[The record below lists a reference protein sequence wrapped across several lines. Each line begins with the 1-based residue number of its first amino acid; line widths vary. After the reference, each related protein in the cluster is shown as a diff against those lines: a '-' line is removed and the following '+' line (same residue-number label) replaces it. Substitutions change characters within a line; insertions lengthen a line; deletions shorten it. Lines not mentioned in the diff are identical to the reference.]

1 MEAAVLHE
9 PGTTPRFGTY
19 DDPVAHDENE
29 AVVEVTAGLNPVDLI
44 VAAGR
49 SAEALPLVP
58 GLEGVGWHQ
67 RRRVYFT
74 GAREP
79 FGSMAERTIVAHTGV
94 MGLPDDLDDG
104 TTTALGIS
112 GLAAWLPLSWRAEL
126 QPGETVLVLGATGV
140 LGTIAVQAAR
150 LLGRAGWSR
159 QAATPTACAARPSA
173 EQTGQWTCPRSPP
186 RTPWQT

>member
-29 AVVEVTAGLNPVDLI
+29 AVVEVTAAGLNPVDLI

-49 SAEALPLVP
+49 SAEALRLVP

-67 RRRVYFT
+67 RRRVYFA

-79 FGSMAERTIVAHTGV
+79 FGSMAERTIVAHT
-94 MGLPDDLDDG
+94 
-104 TTTALGIS
+104 
-112 GLAAWLPLSWRAEL
+112 
-126 QPGETVLVLGATGV
+126 
-140 LGTIAVQAAR
+140 
-150 LLGRAGWSR
+150 AG
-159 QAATPTACAARPSA
+159 
-173 EQTGQWTCPRSPP
+173 
-186 RTPWQT
+186 